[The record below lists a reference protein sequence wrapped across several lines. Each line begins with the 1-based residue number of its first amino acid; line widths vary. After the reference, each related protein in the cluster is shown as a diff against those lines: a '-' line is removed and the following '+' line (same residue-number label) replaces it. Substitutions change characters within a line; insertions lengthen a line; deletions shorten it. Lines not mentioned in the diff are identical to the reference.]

1 MLRILLFFV
10 VLIGWSL
17 VTALGV
23 LIAIHFFG
31 VDSAA
36 WTHITSWKSPP
47 LIAGVLVL
55 AASVVTTVCL
65 NFLMAV
71 VGSILAG
78 RAEKRARPKPARA
91 QSNRR
96 TSL

>member
-10 VLIGWSL
+10 CLVGWSL

-23 LIAIHFFG
+23 LIAINFCG
-31 VDSAA
+31 VDSAP
-36 WTHITSWKSPP
+36 WTHITSWKSP
-47 LIAGVLVL
+47 LVWTSVLVL
-55 AASVVTTVCL
+55 VASVVTTFCL
-65 NFLMAV
+65 NILMAV